1 MNFGRHIAWFVIGGM
16 ISFISACNNDSVSE
30 TQAESFLKYYAA
42 GVDNNTGTKVI
53 QTSDGYVIM
62 GNFENA
68 STQKDIFIIFTDD
81 YGRQKTGDPTV
92 IGTDLNDH
100 GYCMIRLT
108 DGGYLISGTSFIST
122 EKQGYLVNISS
133 DGTVIWEQNYNGY
146 AELEFRCAYP
156 ASDGHIIITGYSK
169 RNPGDDTEAIIAKTS
184 ATGELLWLRSYG
196 IAERND
202 VGEAIIEDQ
211 GRYHVLTTS
220 TDESNIRQTRI
231 RILNTNANGGAPTN
245 CYIRKDY
252 YSGKDITLNTAGN
265 MYILGNVQD
274 PVSAKS
280 SIFLAELEL
289 TFNGLITEIKDS
301 ATLSYPESL
310 HAESFAPVE
319 QSSLAIGGWQIKPN
333 DIDILLLQVD
343 NDFQF
348 EMHTYGTKGSQVSQ
362 NIIYTGDG
370 GFALTGSVDL
380 AGGTISM
387 LLKVGSD
394 GELK

>member
-1 MNFGRHIAWFVIGGM
+1 
-16 ISFISACNNDSVSE
+16 
-30 TQAESFLKYYAA
+30 
-42 GVDNNTGTKVI
+42 
-53 QTSDGYVIM
+53 
-62 GNFENA
+62 
-68 STQKDIFIIFTDD
+68 
-81 YGRQKTGDPTV
+81 
-92 IGTDLNDH
+92 
-100 GYCMIRLT
+100 
-108 DGGYLISGTSFIST
+108 
-122 EKQGYLVNISS
+122 
-133 DGTVIWEQNYNGY
+133 
-146 AELEFRCAYP
+146 
-156 ASDGHIIITGYSK
+156 
-169 RNPGDDTEAIIAKTS
+169 
-184 ATGELLWLRSYG
+184 
-196 IAERND
+196 
-202 VGEAIIEDQ
+202 
-211 GRYHVLTTS
+211 
-220 TDESNIRQTRI
+220 
-231 RILNTNANGGAPTN
+231 
-245 CYIRKDY
+245 
-252 YSGKDITLNTAGN
+252 